1 MMMTLANTAPLM
13 SNDNYKTRFFAEYAQ
28 TKIRY
33 EKLKH
38 LCDEIEAARMSPEP
52 ASEPPH
58 DCPLELLRQQQHAM
72 GEYLH
77 CLELRA
83 VIERV
88 DLDMMEA

>member
-13 SNDNYKTRFFAEYAQ
+13 SNENYKTRFFAEYAQ

-33 EKLKH
+33 EKLKA
-38 LCDEIEAARMSPEP
+38 LCDEIEASILIGAPEK
-52 ASEPPH
+52 EPPH
-58 DCPLELLRQQQHAM
+58 DCPLSLLRRQQHAM
-72 GEYLH
+72 EEYLH

>member
-1 MMMTLANTAPLM
+1 MMMTLANTAQLM
-13 SNDNYKTRFFAEYAQ
+13 LDYNYKTRFFAEYAQ

-33 EKLKH
+33 EKLKR
-38 LCDEIEAARMSPEP
+38 LCDEIEAAKMLPES

-58 DCPLELLRQQQHAM
+58 DCPLELLRRQQHAM

>member
-13 SNDNYKTRFFAEYAQ
+13 GSDNYKTRFFAEYAQ

-38 LCDEIEAARMSPEP
+38 LCDEIEAATMMGDPVL
-52 ASEPPH
+52 EPPH
-58 DCPLELLRQQQHAM
+58 DCPLSLLRKQQHAM